1 MANLAGAPCSRGYPP
16 PPPCLVVKRQI
27 DLKKRDAPH
36 HRGDALPQSQTH
48 FNYLPP
54 WRRRWRRARCPS
66 HTLGLPPV
74 PHVQPAA
81 ARPSAGTLAPAWG
94 LRLGSEG
101 TDSAPAAAW
110 DAEREA
116 EAALLRARHGQPGAL
131 AESKALLLETHQH
144 KPQTKPRGGCSKGTA
159 YTSLLPKHIKQ
170 HHITIAW

>member
-1 MANLAGAPCSRGYPP
+1 MEVQVVEEVAGPVPISHPGAASSAPC
-16 PPPCLVVKRQI
+16 
-27 DLKKRDAPH
+27 
-36 HRGDALPQSQTH
+36 
-48 FNYLPP
+48 
-54 WRRRWRRARCPS
+54 
-66 HTLGLPPV
+66 
-74 PHVQPAA
+74 PACCGVSLSWDP
-81 ARPSAGTLAPAWG
+81 RPAWG

-116 EAALLRARHGQPGAL
+116 EAALLHASHGQPGAL
-131 AESKALLLETHQH
+131 TESKALLLETHQH